1 MLREYVSMHFSGAPV
16 VPDLLTDES
25 YLQPYDGSGSGSGSS
40 KVNRFFS
47 VPRGDPSRLYVER
60 EDPNLTY
67 LMTHPQFGAT
77 RAIAGTYTCLAV
89 GENSNTSQDITLQL
103 SGNSVL
109 QHSIVRYLYTSISF
123 YSTQSQ
129 KCNQSE
135 NFSGR
140 RFGCDQVKCTRV
152 ILYIPRNTGMM
163 RFFMYNLSTC
173 PCCACTFYYTVVG
186 RHHLK

>member
-1 MLREYVSMHFSGAPV
+1 MLREYISMHFSGAPV

-89 GENSNTSQDITLQL
+89 GENSNTSQDITVQL

-109 QHSIVRYLYTSISF
+109 QHSIVGTYTQAFPFTVPRARNVISLRT
-123 YSTQSQ
+123 SVGEDL
-129 KCNQSE
+129 N
-135 NFSGR
+135 
-140 RFGCDQVKCTRV
+140 V
-152 ILYIPRNTGMM
+152 IKSNVLESSFIFLET
-163 RFFMYNLSTC
+163 L
-173 PCCACTFYYTVVG
+173 V
-186 RHHLK
+186 